1 MFNLSQKIKK
11 YISLKYNNGILRI
24 KLKLNK
30 EPINT
35 LLETRLAETKNE
47 IKAAQQLR
55 YRVFYKELSAHPN
68 MITRFTRRD
77 KDAYD
82 KICQH
87 MLVIDKRNKKRG
99 VPLIGKQREK
109 VVGTYRLLPQRT
121 AQENRGFYSQ
131 DEFDLLPL
139 LEKYPEKKFLELG
152 RSCVLQTYRKKST
165 IELLWKGV
173 WKYIQEND
181 FDVMIGCA
189 SFQCND
195 PSEIALP
202 LSFLHH
208 YCMAPNEWMVSALPS
223 RYTDMNLIEKE
234 NINTKDAL
242 KMLPPLIKGYLRLG
256 AYIGDGAVIDKQFGT
271 IDVFVI
277 FPKDKIE
284 KRFVDKFTI

>member
-1 MFNLSQKIKK
+1 MLNLSQKIRK

-35 LLETRLAETKNE
+35 LLETRLASTKNE

-99 VPLIGKQREK
+99 VPLIGKRKEK

-131 DEFDLLPL
+131 DEYDLLPL
-139 LEKYPEKKFLELG
+139 LEKYPKKKFLELG

-165 IELLWKGV
+165 IELLWQGV

-202 LSFLHH
+202 LSFLYH
-208 YCMAPNEWMVSALPS
+208 YCMAPDEWMVSALPS
-223 RYTDMNLIEKE
+223 RYTNMNLIEKE

-277 FPKDKIE
+277 LPKDKIE

>member
-1 MFNLSQKIKK
+1 MFNLSQKIRK

-35 LLETRLAETKNE
+35 LLETRLASTKNE

-99 VPLIGKQREK
+99 VPLIGKRKEK

-131 DEFDLLPL
+131 DEYDLLPL
-139 LEKYPEKKFLELG
+139 LEKYPKKKFLELG
-152 RSCVLQTYRKKST
+152 RSCVLQTYRKN
-165 IELLWKGV
+165 
-173 WKYIQEND
+173 Q
-181 FDVMIGCA
+181 
-189 SFQCND
+189 
-195 PSEIALP
+195 P
-202 LSFLHH
+202 
-208 YCMAPNEWMVSALPS
+208 
-223 RYTDMNLIEKE
+223 
-234 NINTKDAL
+234 
-242 KMLPPLIKGYLRLG
+242 
-256 AYIGDGAVIDKQFGT
+256 
-271 IDVFVI
+271 
-277 FPKDKIE
+277 
-284 KRFVDKFTI
+284 

>member
-1 MFNLSQKIKK
+1 MFNLSQKIRK

-35 LLETRLAETKNE
+35 LLETRLASTKNE

-99 VPLIGKQREK
+99 VPLIGKRKEK

-131 DEFDLLPL
+131 DEYDLLPL
-139 LEKYPEKKFLELG
+139 LEKYPKKKFLELG

-165 IELLWKGV
+165 IELLWQGV

-189 SFQCND
+189 SFQSND

-202 LSFLHH
+202 LSFLYH
-208 YCMAPNEWMVSALPS
+208 YCMAPDEWMVSALPS
-223 RYTDMNLIEKE
+223 RYTNMNLIEKE

-277 FPKDKIE
+277 LPKDKIE

>member
-1 MFNLSQKIKK
+1 MFNLSQKIRK

-35 LLETRLAETKNE
+35 LLETRLASTKNE

-99 VPLIGKQREK
+99 VPLIGKRKEK

-131 DEFDLLPL
+131 DEYDLLPL
-139 LEKYPEKKFLELG
+139 LEKYPKKKFLELG

-165 IELLWKGV
+165 IELLWQGV

-202 LSFLHH
+202 LSFLYH
-208 YCMAPNEWMVSALPS
+208 YCMAPDEWMVSALPS

-277 FPKDKIE
+277 LPKDKIE

>member
-1 MFNLSQKIKK
+1 MFNLSQKIRK

-35 LLETRLAETKNE
+35 LLETRLASTKNE

-99 VPLIGKQREK
+99 VPLIGKRKEK

-131 DEFDLLPL
+131 DEYDLLPL
-139 LEKYPEKKFLELG
+139 LEKYPKKKFLELG

-165 IELLWKGV
+165 IELLWQGV

-223 RYTDMNLIEKE
+223 RYTNMNLIEKE

-256 AYIGDGAVIDKQFGT
+256 AYIGDGAVVDKQFGT

-277 FPKDKIE
+277 LPKDKIE